1 MRFTETINGY
11 NAMGRED
18 AEYEACYTVTE
29 HHTISGLHC
38 HDFYEFSSTIRA
50 ARSTMWTAAC
60 FRCKTI
66 S

>member
-1 MRFTETINGY
+1 MKFAETINGY

-18 AEYEACYTVTE
+18 AEYEACYAVAERHTVG
-29 HHTISGLHC
+29 GLHC
-38 HDFYEFSSTIRA
+38 HDFYEFYIHYQGGKLYYV
-50 ARSTMWTAAC
+50 TAAC

>member
-38 HDFYEFSSTIRA
+38 HDFYFTSTIRV

>member
-1 MRFTETINGY
+1 MKFAETINGY

-18 AEYEACYTVTE
+18 AEYEACYAVAERHTVG
-29 HHTISGLHC
+29 GLHC
-38 HDFYEFSSTIRA
+38 HDFYEFYMA

>member
-1 MRFTETINGY
+1 MKFAETINGY

-18 AEYEACYTVTE
+18 AEYEAYATPSAGCIA
-29 HHTISGLHC
+29 TISTN
-38 HDFYEFSSTIRA
+38 FTSTIKA
-50 ARSTMWTAAC
+50 ASSTMWTAAC

>member
-1 MRFTETINGY
+1 MKFAETINGY

-18 AEYEACYTVTE
+18 AEYEAYHTVAE
-29 HHTISGLHC
+29 HHTIGGLHC
-38 HDFYEFSSTIRA
+38 HDFYEFYIQV

>member
-1 MRFTETINGY
+1 MKFTETINGY

-38 HDFYEFSSTIRA
+38 HNFYGYPS
-50 ARSTMWTAAC
+50 
-60 FRCKTI
+60 
-66 S
+66 

>member
-1 MRFTETINGY
+1 MKFAETINGY
-11 NAMGRED
+11 NAMGREN
-18 AEYEACYTVTE
+18 AEYEACYAVAE
-29 HHTISGLHC
+29 HHTIAGCIATISMN
-38 HDFYEFSSTIRA
+38 FTSTIRV

>member
-1 MRFTETINGY
+1 MKFAETINGY
-11 NAMGRED
+11 NAMGREH
-18 AEYEACYTVTE
+18 EYEACYAVAGTTPSADCIA
-29 HHTISGLHC
+29 TISTN
-38 HDFYEFSSTIRA
+38 FTSTIKV

>member
-18 AEYEACYTVTE
+18 AAYEACYAIAEQHTVGGCIA
-29 HHTISGLHC
+29 TISTN
-38 HDFYEFSSTIRA
+38 FTSTIRV

>member
-38 HDFYEFSSTIRA
+38 HDFYEFISTIRV